1 MVYILEI
8 ISLADFRHLGPLC
21 AGGRPIGQEIS
32 KIRGGNMKQNP
43 LKSRGLWGVREW
55 NRKKMYPSGW
65 KHYAWVKKT
74 LRRTF
79 VSLWKNCF
87 SPFGR
92 KNNHFF
98 LGKQKFASEFFCPW
112 HKVSTQK
119 EHIFLILLSIP
130 RSNLLS
136 CLLFVL
142 LGQLVPNWTAKGSF
156 HQSSESNHQSLM
168 TFRLEEIK
176 Y

>member
-1 MVYILEI
+1 MQG
-8 ISLADFRHLGPLC
+8 GPPPPC
-21 AGGRPIGQEIS
+21 TPRRSAGCRPIGQEIS

-119 EHIFLILLSIP
+119 EHIFLISLHFSLRIMRCLGLS
-130 RSNLLS
+130 RSFLKPTSTVSVVSAALAGFDDNF
-136 CLLFVL
+136 CF
-142 LGQLVPNWTAKGSF
+142 A
-156 HQSSESNHQSLM
+156 M
-168 TFRLEEIK
+168 
-176 Y
+176 

>member
-1 MVYILEI
+1 MKSFLQRILQFITFSPNSNFIERGQKDFLNISWIGHIAATRTKSTLIYLDVWLSSVKAVPFIYMVNMRSEIPHNKKKVPICCSSTQYIY
-8 ISLADFRHLGPLC
+8 
-21 AGGRPIGQEIS
+21 
-32 KIRGGNMKQNP
+32 
-43 LKSRGLWGVREW
+43 V
-55 NRKKMYPSGW
+55 PSGW
-65 KHYAWVKKT
+65 KLYARDRKT

-119 EHIFLILLSIP
+119 EHI
-130 RSNLLS
+130 
-136 CLLFVL
+136 LF
-142 LGQLVPNWTAKGSF
+142 
-156 HQSSESNHQSLM
+156 
-168 TFRLEEIK
+168 
-176 Y
+176 

>member
-1 MVYILEI
+1 MKRAVVVAFIKYFKSRLFAFAGG
-8 ISLADFRHLGPLC
+8 SPPCTPRRS

-119 EHIFLILLSIP
+119 EHIFLDSQAIP
-130 RSNLLS
+130 
-136 CLLFVL
+136 
-142 LGQLVPNWTAKGSF
+142 P
-156 HQSSESNHQSLM
+156 SLWCIQGK
-168 TFRLEEIK
+168 L
-176 Y
+176 